1 MQRRQPSS
9 KVKGVNKVGFRVYQV
24 LSLGPLVSNKTYLKV
39 FVGLCVFFFIHNF
52 SFDTENMIFTEFK
65 VDKDAEELTSQFFS
79 YR

>member
-1 MQRRQPSS
+1 M
-9 KVKGVNKVGFRVYQV
+9 GVWEI
-24 LSLGPLVSNKTYLKV
+24 PDIVSNKTYLKV

-52 SFDTENMIFTEFK
+52 SFDTENKIFTEFK